1 MPNIAPIV
9 ESIIVLII
17 VNFQKRF
24 AFEKRN
30 QNKMANSSVN
40 KTNSPLIEESRKRK
54 NTNQLTKLQINTLI
68 IIELELLK
76 NKKYTRK
83 NIDKQISNDNLMW
96 LIKIEI
102 CLISVISFPF
112 KPNKT
117 ETLMRVE
124 IKTAAINNSITKNL
138 YLLFNGVIEPIIIG
152 NNKIGSLILRSFN
165 PNVVSVA
172 QHIPAMCKK

>member
-1 MPNIAPIV
+1 MPNKAPIV

-30 QNKMANSSVN
+30 QNKMANSSVS

-68 IIELELLK
+68 IIELELLR

-83 NIDKQISNDNLMW
+83 NIDKQISNDNLM
-96 LIKIEI
+96 
-102 CLISVISFPF
+102 
-112 KPNKT
+112 
-117 ETLMRVE
+117 
-124 IKTAAINNSITKNL
+124 
-138 YLLFNGVIEPIIIG
+138 
-152 NNKIGSLILRSFN
+152 
-165 PNVVSVA
+165 
-172 QHIPAMCKK
+172 